1 MKCPYSSWEVYVREV
16 ETVRAERERD
26 REREKDGQCSCQ
38 ALLRI
43 CPCVCITICVQLLM
57 QQPLPTKIPINAA
70 TFVLFFAKSGSC
82 NLNFQVFLCCHVAA
96 AVVTDF
102 RKFRHTRL
110 INSLKTKFVKGVTV
124 IGSVCTNNLSASLG
138 LNPNWANQL
147 DFFRAQCKRHNWYGF
162 VCQWFAKVCL
172 KRIKNTQK
180 RPEPWLWWK

>member
-1 MKCPYSSWEVYVREV
+1 MQLPGFVAYLSMCVYHDLCAAADATAPADENSHKRSHVR
-16 ETVRAERERD
+16 
-26 REREKDGQCSCQ
+26 
-38 ALLRI
+38 
-43 CPCVCITICVQLLM
+43 
-57 QQPLPTKIPINAA
+57 
-70 TFVLFFAKSGSC
+70 FFFAKSGSC